1 MGAAEVKQTIA
12 EKILSAKAGATLRA
26 GDIAICRIDAVMGT
40 DGSVPMAIDY
50 FGQLGARAT
59 VPEPA
64 RIVFALDHYAPA
76 PTPKSQALQDVVRA
90 FARERGIPL
99 WEVGEGI
106 GHQLMVERGYVT
118 PGALVLGADSHAV
131 TYGALNAFG
140 TGIGSSDLAVAM
152 ASGKAWLKV
161 PETVRVELSGSL
173 RAPAAAKDVA
183 LELLRHF
190 GGDGARYQALEFTGP
205 GVASLD
211 MADRL
216 VISNMVVEMGAKAG
230 IFPCDEQTLGWLEGR
245 PVRQAATPVVADP
258 GASYAGSVR
267 IDLSR
272 LEPLVAR
279 PHQPDNVG
287 SLRDAGAVPVHMV
300 YLGTCTGGR
309 TKDLREALA
318 VLRDRGGVH
327 RGVQLVVTPASSEVA
342 QELESGGELAEF
354 RAMGATVGV
363 PGCGS
368 CCGTCGTIPADGQTV
383 VSTAN
388 RNFIGRMGNPKASI
402 WLASPAA
409 CAAAAAEGRIVPLEG
424 PAK

>member
-1 MGAAEVKQTIA
+1 MKQTIA

-50 FGQLGARAT
+50 FGQLGERAT
-59 VPEPA
+59 VAEPD

-76 PTPKSQALQDVVRA
+76 PTPKSQALQDVARA
-90 FARERGIPL
+90 FARERGIRV

-106 GHQLMVERGYVT
+106 GHQLMVEQGYVT

-161 PETVRVELSGSL
+161 PETIRVELTGAL

-183 LELLRHF
+183 LELLRRF
-190 GGDGARYQALEFTGP
+190 GGDGARYQVLEFTGP
-205 GVASLD
+205 GVAALD

-230 IFPCDEQTLGWLEGR
+230 VFPCDARTLGYLEGR
-245 PVRQAATPVVADP
+245 PVRRAAAPVAADP

-267 IDLSR
+267 VDLSSM
-272 LEPLVAR
+272 EPLVAR
-279 PHQPDNVG
+279 PHQPDLVG
-287 SLRDAGAVPVHMV
+287 PLRDAGAVPVHMV

-309 TKDLREALA
+309 AKDLREALA
-318 VLRDRGGVH
+318 VLQARGGV
-327 RGVQLVVTPASSEVA
+327 RQGVQLVVTPASREVE
-342 QELESGGELAEF
+342 QELEAGGELAQF
-354 RAMGATVGV
+354 RAMGATLGV

-409 CAAAAAEGRIVPLEG
+409 CAAAAAEGSLVALEG
-424 PAK
+424 AAP